1 MDKETA
7 KQKAME
13 AIDAKADRIIEFA
26 EDIWANPELGFKE
39 FRTADK
45 VMEFFEEIGLDYES
59 GIARTGIRADVS
71 GKSDDIRVA
80 ILGELDAVTCSDHPN
95 ADPETGAVHACG
107 HHGQLAVMLG
117 TAVGLTQ
124 TDIADDLAGA
134 LSFIAVP
141 AEEFI
146 QLEYRE
152 GLQEEG
158 EIEFF
163 GGKQE
168 LIRLGVMDDVDMAAM
183 VHHQAETPQRVI
195 KVAKGSNGF
204 LGKTVRYEGQEAHAG
219 AAPHYGVNAL
229 NAAMLGLMGIHAQ
242 RETFKDEDAIRVHPI
257 ITKGG
262 DLVNI
267 VPADVSLET
276 YVRGRSIEAIL
287 DANDKVNRALEGG
300 AHAIGAEVKI
310 REIPGYLPLKSD
322 LNLNDLYSDNVRAL
336 LGDEGVEEAEASGG
350 STDMGDISQIMPA
363 IHPFVGGVEGKAHAR
378 DYRVVD
384 PEMAY
389 VVPAKAMAAM
399 VIDLLW
405 DDASAAKKVKDE
417 YEPTYTKEEYLKM
430 WRGLAKS

>member
-124 TDIADDLAGA
+124 TGIADDLAGA